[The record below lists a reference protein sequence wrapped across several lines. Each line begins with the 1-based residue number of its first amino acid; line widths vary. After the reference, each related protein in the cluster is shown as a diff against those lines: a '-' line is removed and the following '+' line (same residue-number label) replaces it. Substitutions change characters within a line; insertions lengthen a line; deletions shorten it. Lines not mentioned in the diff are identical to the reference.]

1 MVQKHFSA
9 HLNSVQRILPI
20 VDNIFCFSQQYVARK
35 FQMRARIKRA
45 NRRVRKV
52 KLLLVNGNRT
62 RLVTDAVLA
71 EARAVAAADTM
82 VDAVQAAFG
91 ADIVFSHAEHAVAG
105 HAVLDALARHADG
118 YDAVI
123 LAISF
128 DSGLAAARELLPI
141 PVLGI
146 TEAALLTAC
155 QLGRRIG
162 VVTVGRNSTPLY
174 RDVFAQTGVA
184 GRIAAIG
191 TVDLASAG
199 EYLSPTEFDA
209 RVAAEASRLVLLE
222 GADVVVAC
230 GAALAGIA
238 RRARDAVPVPF
249 IDGTGAAVRQ
259 AEALVRGG
267 YKPRPRAAGP
277 RATMAG
283 VSPELAA
290 LFARS

>member
-1 MVQKHFSA
+1 M
-9 HLNSVQRILPI
+9 
-20 VDNIFCFSQQYVARK
+20 
-35 FQMRARIKRA
+35 
-45 NRRVRKV
+45 

-62 RLVTDAVLA
+62 RPVTEAVLA
-71 EARAVAAADTM
+71 EARAVAGADTQ
-82 VDAVQAAFG
+82 VDAVEAAFG

-105 HAVLDALARHADG
+105 HAVLDALARHAAG
-118 YDAVI
+118 YDAAI

-128 DSGLAAARELLPI
+128 DSGLAAARELLPM

-162 VVTVGRNSTPLY
+162 VVTVGRISTPLY
-174 RDVFAQTGVA
+174 RDVFAQSGVA

-191 TVDLASAG
+191 TVELASAG
-199 EYLSPTEFDA
+199 EYLSPREFDK
-209 RVAAEASRLVLLE
+209 RVAAEARRLVE
-222 GADVVVAC
+222 TEEADVVVAC
-230 GAALAGIA
+230 GAALAGIS
-238 RRARDAVPVPF
+238 RRARAEVPVPF
-249 IDGTGAAVRQ
+249 IDGVGAAVRQ

-267 YKPRPRAAGP
+267 YVGRTRAAGP

>member
-1 MVQKHFSA
+1 M
-9 HLNSVQRILPI
+9 
-20 VDNIFCFSQQYVARK
+20 
-35 FQMRARIKRA
+35 
-45 NRRVRKV
+45 

-62 RLVTDAVLA
+62 RSVTEAVLA
-71 EARAVAAADTM
+71 EARTVAHADTQ
-82 VDAVQAAFG
+82 VDAVEAAFG

-105 HAVLDALARHADG
+105 HAVLDALARHVAG
-118 YDAVI
+118 YDAAI

-128 DSGLAAARELLPI
+128 DSGLAAARELLNI

-162 VVTVGRNSTPLY
+162 VVTIGRNSTPLY
-174 RDVFAQTGVA
+174 RDVFAQSGVA
-184 GRIAAIG
+184 DRIAALG

-199 EYLSPTEFDA
+199 EYLSPQEFDA
-209 RVAAEASRLVLLE
+209 RVAAEANLLVNLK

-230 GAALAGIA
+230 GAALAGVS
-238 RRARDAVPVPF
+238 RRARASVAVPF
-249 IDGTGAAVRQ
+249 IDGVGAAVRQ

-267 YKPRPRAAGP
+267 YVARARAAGP